1 MTPSDITNLIIAVVS
16 IIPTIVSVVMLIIN
30 IVKNKNWNLVM
41 DIADAAMRKVEE
53 YSKLHP
59 GMSPDD
65 KLNMALEAIKAGLDV
80 AGIKLDTA
88 LLQRIIDY
96 IKQSISWF
104 NEMQG
109 KE

>member
-1 MTPSDITNLIIAVVS
+1 MTTSEIVNLIIAIVS

-30 IVKNKNWNLVM
+30 IIKTKNWNLVM

-53 YSKLHP
+53 YSREHP

-65 KLNMALEAIKAGLDV
+65 KLNMALEAIKTGLEV
-80 AGIKLDTA
+80 AGIKLDTT

-104 NEMQG
+104 NEMNG
-109 KE
+109 DE